1 MTFYYSKFTQ
11 DQDER
16 SSLPCMYAVKSY
28 NNFNVSTAFNLEN
41 TSKWLRSRKMFIY
54 NKFI

>member
-1 MTFYYSKFTQ
+1 MTFYYNKFTP

-41 TSKWLRSRKMFIY
+41 TSKWLRSRKVFIY
-54 NKFI
+54 NKFT

>member
-41 TSKWLRSRKMFIY
+41 TSKWLRSRNVFIY
-54 NKFI
+54 N